1 MTVGLPMEDRDQ
13 WPMFFLFFLFALA
26 FNFDLILGP
35 YAILRIHDTFDSG
48 FFEFFIRGGLF
59 LKYGLFGWDPHYAG
73 GMPSFA
79 NQFPPYY
86 PLALL
91 STVLPP
97 WLVYSLMCLGLM
109 TLAGYGMYRMLA
121 GFFQVSRPIAVFGG
135 LVFSISASFFVVQ
148 ALFNYVFPIFFVW
161 STELVLLRLGLVP
174 RALRVFGLVGLALL
188 SYPVISLPFF
198 PIFHLALVVAYG
210 RQSPDFKRLILGTI
224 MVWTGY
230 VLLFAPLLYTL
241 YEYVPLAQRTYDCDY
256 RGLLDALV
264 TFGAYFRHD
273 FLSQPGA
280 LVILCGLPLLRP
292 SRRLW
297 LAVALAVIF
306 STVSAFFYSQFR
318 CLLSD
323 SFLMRMDLAH
333 FNLLVPACSTL
344 VAALILEELLSAPIF
359 TPRLAAVV
367 IILALIY
374 KVYRPETGVAVLVM
388 GFSLL
393 AWMRMKD
400 SPETPVGS
408 ATLKAMLALAVFAGS
423 LAAYG
428 MYGKQRD
435 DGQLKFINNVPYAK
449 IYGNHPELAQL
460 ARERDSEVFRVGSVD
475 VHPSVAQSYGLETVD
490 QRGPLSNKYYKQFI
504 KAVILPQLKD
514 PEDENWFDTY
524 WYDIYLTARSQRKP
538 ASQPNPPRTAASWNL
553 PLLMMLNVKYLITNK
568 PIEGLEAFADL
579 SQKAP
584 GEGIPFK
591 FLKDSRINRDFAFP
605 LLIYRFREPFTRGYL
620 AKKPVV
626 LADRREVLRQLTQ
639 QTLADLKEKVFF
651 AAADLP
657 SPAWSGAATPTKGV
671 AETLRLVEYSPDRL
685 VFAGVAGSPAFL
697 VVTDNYDPHWRAE
710 VNRQQARVYRAN
722 HAFQAVFIKEAG
734 PFRVVLTYHDP
745 LVWWLHLATLLGLGL
760 FVACAFLGG
769 KPDPPGTMA
778 AVDHLPGGPAP
789 QSDSPRVPKNAGVMA
804 PHWLM
809 GLSGLAMALI
819 FAAYYVY
826 KGKLPATELNKI
838 YFLIVVP
845 GVGVLLSLWASVMAR
860 RW

>member
-1 MTVGLPMEDRDQ
+1 MTLGSLMEDRDQ
-13 WPMFFLFFLFALA
+13 WPMFLLFFLFALA
-26 FNFDLILGP
+26 FNFDLFLGP

-86 PLALL
+86 PLALI

-97 WLVYSLMCLGLM
+97 WLIYALMCLGLM

-121 GFFQVSRPIAVFGG
+121 GFFQVPRPIAVFGG
-135 LVFSISASFFVVQ
+135 AVFAVNATFFVVHD
-148 ALFNYVFPIFFVW
+148 LFIYVFPIFFVW
-161 STELVLLRLGLVP
+161 STELALLRLSLVP

-188 SYPVISLPFF
+188 SYPVISLPYF

-210 RQSPDFKRLILGTI
+210 RQLPNFKGLFLGTI

-230 VLLFAPLLYTL
+230 VLLFAPIIYTL
-241 YEYVPLAQRTYDCDY
+241 YEYVPFAQRTYDCDY

-264 TFGAYFRHD
+264 TFGAWFRHD
-273 FLSQPGA
+273 FLYQPGA

-292 SRRLW
+292 SRHLW

-306 STVSAFFYSQFR
+306 STVSAFFYSQFH

-333 FNLLVPACSTL
+333 FNFVVPACSTL
-344 VAALILEELLSAPIF
+344 VAALILEELLFAPIF
-359 TPRLAAVV
+359 IPRLAVAA
-367 IILALIY
+367 IILALTWRF
-374 KVYRPETGVAVLVM
+374 YRPETGVVVLVM
-388 GFSLL
+388 GFSLV

-400 SPETPVGS
+400 SPGTPRGS
-408 ATLKAMLALAVFAGS
+408 VHLKAMLALAVFAGS

-428 MYGKQRD
+428 MLGKQRD
-435 DGQLKFINNVPYAK
+435 DGQPKFINNVPYAR
-449 IYGNHPELAQL
+449 IYGNHPELARL
-460 ARERDSEVFRVGSVD
+460 SRERDAEVFRVGSVD

-504 KAVILPQLKD
+504 KAVILPQLIKD

-553 PLLMMLNVKYLITNK
+553 PLLLMLNVKYLITNK

-591 FLKDSRINRDFAFP
+591 FLKGSRINREFAFP
-605 LLIYRFREPFTRGYL
+605 LIIYRFREPFTRGYL

-626 LADRREVLRQLTQ
+626 LADRGEVLRQLTQ

-657 SPAWSGAATPTKGV
+657 SPAWSGAATPTQGV

-685 VFAGVAGSPAFL
+685 VFAGAVDSPSFL
-697 VVTDNYDPHWRAE
+697 VVTNNYDPHWRAE
-710 VNRQQARVYRAN
+710 VNHQPAPVYRAN

-734 PFRVVLTYHDP
+734 PFRVVLEFHDA
-745 LVWWLHLATLLGLGL
+745 LVWWFHLATLLGLGL

-769 KPDPPGTMA
+769 KRAPPGTAA
-778 AVDHLPGGPAP
+778 AVDQPPGGPAP
-789 QSDSPRVPKNAGVMA
+789 QEPASAGVMA
-804 PHWLM
+804 PYWLM
-809 GLSGLAMALI
+809 GLSGLAIALI
-819 FAAYYVY
+819 FAAYYIY
-826 KGKLPATELNKI
+826 KGKLPATEFNKV
-838 YFLIVVP
+838 YFLIAVP
-845 GVGVLLSLWASVMAR
+845 GVGVLLSLWASITAK